1 MKKQKKIAEQEEYQ
15 TPLEVL
21 LSFLRM
27 PHKIYRDIYIIVIER
42 RLSAKPLLHNEE
54 SIAFLAQQVAVEPA
68 LMAEKVRNMARMK
81 WIEFEQVGDRDTN
94 QIFVISPIWHYKPG
108 MDEAKFAIA
117 LLTYKAT
124 ITELKGHQMKTREIY
139 ALMNSICV
147 HTKEK
152 IDGDLCKLA
161 RFQECQTCSH
171 NLKKDKKA

>member
-21 LSFLRM
+21 LTFLWM

-42 RLSAKPLLHNEE
+42 RLSTKPLLQNEE

-94 QIFVISPIWHYKPG
+94 QIFVISPIWHYKPSINE
-108 MDEAKFAIA
+108 DKFAIA
-117 LLTYKAT
+117 LLTYRAT
-124 ITELKGHQMKTREIY
+124 VTEQKEHQMKTKEIY

-147 HTKEK
+147 HTGEK
-152 IDGDLCKLA
+152 RDSELCKMA
-161 RFQECQTCSH
+161 RWPECETCVH
-171 NLKKDKKA
+171 RGCANE